1 MIELNDFNISQ
12 LELKNLPSDKRLKY
26 IMHGNIYQYE
36 SEFSINGIF
45 IDDDKNY
52 YLSFLPFK
60 GLSAF
65 PLGTIF
71 EDMKVT
77 DKNVLQNIID
87 VKITLNPKLTGFNKI
102 GDIDVLRE
110 KFETIPDEISGY
122 TGQIKTILNQLVAVY
137 KDQISGKTLY
147 IPHYEIARWYYIRSS
162 SMCRQVLSANLEG
175 LYYEANHLDTAHKEA
190 ELIMKHGSSNGDA
203 PDVFRFA
210 KDNFANIMFHN
221 FSLDLAANKS
231 NYNKKKNH
239 QTTKIR
245 ANFPVHGDLNLKIK
259 GFPLKDKSIFVY
271 QFIEEDSLYPFDEL
285 NVYRY
290 GSNNKREI
298 EAIINKKSPNK
309 EEVRNQIGENTPSSD
324 YESQT
329 AKNNVVVNELRK
341 GLEGKKIKFKPML
354 KPSEDN
360 DSIIEHKVQVSGID
374 LALSLGDAS
383 KSGDGNLV
391 HTSLVN
397 KAIEQEEKFVERE
410 NNLTVFKRM
419 VFKLIDKDKGSK
431 EPKGL
436 SINIVTHANLPRKP
450 KDYTGKAK
458 WGKSD
463 LEDGRPRQYIIVE
476 ITLGKQ
482 IFYVI
487 EIEKSNEK
495 EKIAIAILYQKSCV
509 LHVNRLYDIA
519 RDYVQHNGTWMF
531 GDNVNNF
538 YMHHTGSDNDMAKR
552 LYKRISEV

>member
-1 MIELNDFNISQ
+1 
-12 LELKNLPSDKRLKY
+12 
-26 IMHGNIYQYE
+26 
-36 SEFSINGIF
+36 
-45 IDDDKNY
+45 
-52 YLSFLPFK
+52 
-60 GLSAF
+60 
-65 PLGTIF
+65 
-71 EDMKVT
+71 
-77 DKNVLQNIID
+77 
-87 VKITLNPKLTGFNKI
+87 
-102 GDIDVLRE
+102 
-110 KFETIPDEISGY
+110 
-122 TGQIKTILNQLVAVY
+122 
-137 KDQISGKTLY
+137 
-147 IPHYEIARWYYIRSS
+147 
-162 SMCRQVLSANLEG
+162 
-175 LYYEANHLDTAHKEA
+175 
-190 ELIMKHGSSNGDA
+190 
-203 PDVFRFA
+203 
-210 KDNFANIMFHN
+210 MFHN
-221 FSLDLAANKS
+221 FSLDLAANKI
-231 NYNKKKNH
+231 NYNKEKNH

-245 ANFPVHGDLNLKIK
+245 ANFPVYGDLNLKIK

-309 EEVRNQIGENTPSSD
+309 EEMRNQIGENTPSSD

-354 KPSEDN
+354 KPSEDS

-397 KAIEQEEKFVERE
+397 KTIEQEEKFVERE

-419 VFKLIDKDKGSK
+419 VFKLIDKDKESK

-450 KDYTGKAK
+450 KDYKGKAK

-509 LHVNRLYDIA
+509 LHANRLYDIA
-519 RDYVQHNGTWMF
+519 RNYVQHNGTWMF

-538 YMHHTGSDNDMAKR
+538 YMHHTGSDDDMAKR
-552 LYKRISEV
+552 LYKRIKEV